1 MDSNTKQ
8 SGYPKE
14 VFFLGAGASVSGG
27 VPTFADFRDKAN
39 KVLYNMKQEREN
51 RGRTPLFQNALNY
64 WNENFNDYNIE
75 EYYSAIEMDEQ
86 LNHNN
91 SITTENLKDFIG
103 LTIDILR
110 KKLNTPSYKCLVE
123 YKVAKAIITTNWD
136 ILLERSITEL
146 ERTIFDKNAYIN
158 YIAIQ
163 SRDEINPKTLTP
175 IMLSTPIM
183 KLHGSLNWGYCSE
196 CGKIYYFNKP
206 MYDALYSFDNVT
218 CRTHKDIRLM
228 PFIVPPTLSKL
239 EKTEPNVKSPYS
251 QLNSIWSK
259 ASEYL
264 RSCEKI
270 YFIGYSFPETDVQ
283 IRFFISNALR
293 ENSNLKEIII
303 VSNQKHGY
311 SKVDFEER
319 YNSILSKARSNPK
332 LIFNYN
338 GFEEFCT
345 DLAK

>member
-1 MDSNTKQ
+1 MGSVTNQ
-8 SGYPKE
+8 SGDIKE

-27 VPTFADFRDKAN
+27 IPTFADFRNKAN

-51 RGRTPLFQNALNY
+51 RGRIPLFQNALNY

-75 EYYSAIEMDEQ
+75 EYYSAIEIDEQ

-110 KKLNTPSYKCLVE
+110 KLLNTESYKSLAK

-146 ERTIFDKNAYIN
+146 EGTIFEKNAYIN

-163 SRDEINPKTLTP
+163 SRDEINLKTLTP

-196 CGKIYYFNKP
+196 CGKIYYFNKQ

-218 CRTHKDIRLM
+218 CRIHEDIRLT

-239 EKTEPNVKSPYS
+239 EKTEPNVKS
-251 QLNSIWSK
+251 QLSSIWSK

-283 IRFFISNALR
+283 MRIFISNALR
-293 ENSNLKEIII
+293 KNSNLKEIII
-303 VSNQKHGY
+303 VSNQKHGH

-319 YNSILSKARSNPK
+319 YASILSKAKSNPK

-338 GFEEFCT
+338 GFEEFCM